1 MIELDKEK
9 LYKLYK
15 LEGWSIS
22 ALEKEFGVCNL
33 TIKNNLKFYN
43 IVRDEKD
50 KIKAKEFR
58 VQRIREN
65 NLKKYGVDNVSKL
78 KEVREKVAE
87 GNKKFQEKLK
97 AEGKPSYF
105 ATEEGKAAVK
115 KAVREKYGV
124 DNINQLDIHRE
135 RMRKNWENKSE
146 EEKEAWAKRCK
157 EAQTEESLEKY
168 KRTNLERYNTEF
180 FISLPEIQEKAY
192 EGRKRN
198 GSFITSIEENEVG
211 RRIKEKFP
219 DLRTQYKDE
228 RYPFS
233 CDFYIPSLDL
243 FIEYQ
248 GYWTHGGEPFNPN
261 NEKHLEIVKHWE
273 ERSNEINFKGRF
285 KKAYKNA
292 IETWTHFDVQKRKIA
307 QENKLNW
314 KEFFNKESL
323 INFLDSLKQ

>member
-15 LEGWSIS
+15 LEGWSIA

-58 VQRIREN
+58 VQRTREN

-135 RMRKNWENKSE
+135 RMRKNWEGKT
-146 EEKEAWAKRCK
+146 KEQKRAWIKRCR
-157 EAQTEESLEKY
+157 EAQTEEVQDRITEK
-168 KRTNLERYNTEF
+168 KRRNNSFHISSWEKLLTEK
-180 FISLPEIQEKAY
+180 IS
-192 EGRKRN
+192 
-198 GSFITSIEENEVG
+198 
-211 RRIKEKFP
+211 EKFP
-219 DLRTQYKDE
+219 DLKIQYKEE
-228 RYPFS
+228 RYPFH

-243 FIEYQ
+243 FIECNFH
-248 GYWTHGGEPFNPN
+248 WTHGRKLFDPN
-261 NEKHLEIVKHWE
+261 NEKDLEQLKRWE
-273 ERSNEINFKGRF
+273 ELGKNATSVRDKGQY
-285 KKAYKNA
+285 YKNA
-292 IETWTHFDVQKRKIA
+292 IVTWTQLDVRKYETA
-307 QENKLNW
+307 KTNKLNY
-314 KEFFNKESL
+314 KIFY
-323 INFLDSLKQ
+323 FLKDALNWIDSQ